1 MHVEVYILTVNR
13 RADMWPF
20 CFVYKLNT
28 RVYFNWF
35 YSADIECFRND
46 GWFNLCKQ
54 VFFE

>member
-20 CFVYKLNT
+20 CFVYKLRT
-28 RVYFNWF
+28 CVYFNWF